1 MHGSTRRNG
10 AHPLFRGRSAAFLSR
25 PARRLG
31 YCLLL
36 LLGGAW
42 GQGEGEPAKSEKSR
56 APMARSHSPSRPSH
70 ADDKPLTCGASP
82 VSASRHHRTTGPQ
95 QYSTHAVGSTPYR
108 TGSREEL
115 GTGRPCGAASSGTG
129 GRSARL
135 RSREHRYFVRWGT
148 ASRRS
153 CLVVKNF

>member
-82 VSASRHHRTTGPQ
+82 VSARRQSPPPYHRSTAVQHARSRQHPVPDRLTGGVGDRPAVRSSQ
-95 QYSTHAVGSTPYR
+95 QR
-108 TGSREEL
+108 N
-115 GTGRPCGAASSGTG
+115 GRPERSSPVQGAPVFCSLGDRVS
-129 GRSARL
+129 
-135 RSREHRYFVRWGT
+135 
-148 ASRRS
+148 
-153 CLVVKNF
+153 